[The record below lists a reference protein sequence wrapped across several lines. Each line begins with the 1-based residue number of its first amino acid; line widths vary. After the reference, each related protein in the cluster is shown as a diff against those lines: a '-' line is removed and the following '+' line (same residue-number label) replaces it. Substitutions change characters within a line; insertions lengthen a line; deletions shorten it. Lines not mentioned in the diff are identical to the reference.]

1 MSDATPSAI
10 RTRWRKIADPFRDG
24 DIVSAGRV
32 QSLALH
38 EGAARFVLEIAPQEA
53 ERMEAIRTE
62 CEAAALALKG
72 VTSARGV
79 LTAHAA
85 PEPASS
91 PPPPSAASSS
101 AERRA
106 PNRTVPQVFERI
118 GSVIAVASGKG
129 GVGKSTVA
137 VNLAALFA
145 EEARVGFLDA
155 DIYGPSAPHLLGV
168 TDKPE
173 VDAEKRV
180 IPTRRFKLATMSV
193 GYMVPPDRA
202 MIWRGPIVQTALMQ
216 MLEDVAW
223 PKLDLLVLDM
233 PPGTGDVQL
242 TMAQRIPVSGA
253 LIVTTPQALALVDVR
268 RAAAMFQRLEIPV
281 LGVVENMSWLSA
293 PDGKRL
299 EPFGRGGGQKL
310 AQELQLPFLA
320 QLPLDAR
327 VQAASDAGTPLCHFD
342 DQAESLPLYR
352 QLAAKVKERL
362 RSLRAAVKSKK

>member
-1 MSDATPSAI
+1 
-10 RTRWRKIADPFRDG
+10 
-24 DIVSAGRV
+24 
-32 QSLALH
+32 
-38 EGAARFVLEIAPQEA
+38 
-53 ERMEAIRTE
+53 
-62 CEAAALALKG
+62 
-72 VTSARGV
+72 
-79 LTAHAA
+79 
-85 PEPASS
+85 
-91 PPPPSAASSS
+91 
-101 AERRA
+101 
-106 PNRTVPQVFERI
+106 
-118 GSVIAVASGKG
+118 
-129 GVGKSTVA
+129 
-137 VNLAALFA
+137 
-145 EEARVGFLDA
+145 
-155 DIYGPSAPHLLGV
+155 
-168 TDKPE
+168 
-173 VDAEKRV
+173 
-180 IPTRRFKLATMSV
+180 
-193 GYMVPPDRA
+193 
-202 MIWRGPIVQTALMQ
+202 
-216 MLEDVAW
+216 
-223 PKLDLLVLDM
+223 VLDM